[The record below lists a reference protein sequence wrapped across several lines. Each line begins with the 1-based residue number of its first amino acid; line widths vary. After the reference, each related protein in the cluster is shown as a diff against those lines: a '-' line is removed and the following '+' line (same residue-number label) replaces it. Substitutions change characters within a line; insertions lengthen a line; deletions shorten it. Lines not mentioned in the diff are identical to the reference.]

1 MWNRVL
7 SEEEIKNIHK
17 NVPEKNLV
25 LHYDFNSDL
34 QKNSPYTAVDL
45 SGNELHGSIRNCELH
60 EGEIKIPYT
69 VLPHRVPGRLKCL
82 PHKDEGLV
90 KDEHGND
97 KWIKGRNHHK
107 KRKKICSSNAT
118 R

>member
-1 MWNRVL
+1 MIL
-7 SEEEIKNIHK
+7 ILIYKKILLTHK
-17 NVPEKNLV
+17 
-25 LHYDFNSDL
+25 
-34 QKNSPYTAVDL
+34 VDL

-97 KWIKGRNHHK
+97 KWGKGRNH
-107 KRKKICSSNAT
+107 T
-118 R
+118 RNERRYVLQMRNKVNGIINQMV